1 MNILIPYLHYLGI
14 MCLMGA
20 LITEHIIINPGM
32 RKPELRNLAIVD
44 AIYGFSALL
53 VLATGLLRWFVV
65 DPKGAEFFTMNH
77 LFHVKVTLFI
87 LIAILSIFPTIK
99 FMKWRKLAKSDP
111 NFEPSVRDIKKQ
123 LMIIR
128 IELLLLVIIP
138 LLAVMIANPH

>member
-1 MNILIPYLHYLGI
+1 MNILIPYLHYIGI

-20 LITEHIIINPGM
+20 LITEHIIINQGM
-32 RKPELRNLAIVD
+32 RKPELGNLAIVD

-53 VLATGLLRWFVV
+53 VLVTGLLRWFIV

-77 LFHVKVTLFI
+77 LFHIKVTLFVFV
-87 LIAILSIFPTIK
+87 AILSIFPTMK
-99 FMKWRKLAKSDP
+99 FMKWRKMTKSDP
-111 NFEPSVRDIKKQ
+111 NFETSVRDIKKP

-128 IELLLLVIIP
+128 IELLLMVIIP

>member
-1 MNILIPYLHYLGI
+1 
-14 MCLMGA
+14 MGA

-32 RKPELRNLAIVD
+32 RKPELGNLAIVD

-87 LIAILSIFPTIK
+87 IIVIISIFHTMK
-99 FMKWRKLAKSDP
+99 FLKWRKLAKSDT

-128 IELLLLVIIP
+128 FELLLMVIIP

>member
-1 MNILIPYLHYLGI
+1 
-14 MCLMGA
+14 MGA

-32 RKPELRNLAIVD
+32 RKPELGNLAIVD
-44 AIYGFSALL
+44 GIYGFSALL
-53 VLATGLLRWFVV
+53 VLATGLLRWFVI